1 VRERKWNLHSLVT
14 MDTDPLSR
22 EVSNKPIII
31 FNRSNTIY
39 AASVASIAGYIVKT
53 LNEIFHCVAGQIA
66 TIRFGRGRRPRGP
79 TYDRGTIRSLFENQ
93 ELAR

>member
-1 VRERKWNLHSLVT
+1 MN
-14 MDTDPLSR
+14 TDPLSR
-22 EVSNKPIII
+22 EVSNKSIII

-79 TYDRGTIRSLFENQ
+79 TYARGTIRSLFENQ